1 MVTTLSHTLSTGNS
15 QRHVHQPWW
24 RRSVDNGVWRTGDR
38 LYFIMESIKNIRNFS
53 IIAHIDHGKS
63 TLADRLIQETRIVED
78 RDFQDQILDT
88 MDIER
93 ERGITIKS
101 QTACLPYVAKNGEQY
116 LLNLI
121 DTPGHVDFS
130 YEVSRALA
138 ACEGALLLV
147 DASQG
152 VEAQTLA
159 NLYLAMEND
168 LEIIPVINK
177 IDLPSADV
185 ERVKSQIEEDLGL
198 DPDTA
203 ILTSAKDG
211 TGIEDVLEAIVHHL
225 PPPAGDPAAPL
236 QALIFDSRY
245 DPYRGTVVH
254 LRVFQGS
261 VKAGDTVSFM
271 ANNATYKVEETGIF
285 QLDQVAQDTLS
296 AGRVGYIIAGIKT
309 VSDTRSGDTVTLKN
323 NPCDD
328 PLAGFKEAKPVV
340 FSSIYPVAS
349 DDYEEL
355 VMALEKL
362 KLNDASL
369 LYEKDTSVALGFGF
383 RCGFLGLLHL
393 EVVQERL
400 EREYGLS
407 LILTAPSV
415 QYELILND
423 GSTLEIDNPA
433 LYPDPVEIEIT
444 KEPFIRASIIVPD
457 RYMGAVMNLCLN
469 HRGINKNYQYLINNR
484 LDMVFELP
492 LAEVVYDFYDKLKS
506 VTQGY
511 GSFDYDLIDYR
522 QADLVKLDILIN
534 GERVDALSQ
543 LLHRD
548 RATERARLTCEKLR
562 EEIPR
567 QMFKIAIQGA
577 IGGTIIARKTVSAFR
592 KDVTAKCY
600 GGDISRKRKLL
611 EKQKKGKKRM
621 KMVGQVMIPQSAF
634 LAVLKTD
641 TD

>member
-1 MVTTLSHTLSTGNS
+1 M
-15 QRHVHQPWW
+15 
-24 RRSVDNGVWRTGDR
+24 
-38 LYFIMESIKNIRNFS
+38 KNIRNFS

-63 TLADRLIQETRIVED
+63 TLSDRLIQMTHVVLD
-78 RDFQDQILDT
+78 RDFKDQILDN

-101 QTACLPYVAKNGEQY
+101 QTICLPYKAENNQTY
-116 LLNLI
+116 SLNLI

-138 ACEGALLLV
+138 SCEGALLLV

-159 NLYLAMEND
+159 NLYLALEHD
-168 LEIIPVINK
+168 LEIIPLINK

-185 ERVKSQIEEDLGL
+185 DRVKVQIKEDLGL
-198 DPDTA
+198 DPQTV
-203 ILTSAKDG
+203 ILTSAKE
-211 TGIEDVLEAIVHHL
+211 GIGIGDVLEAIVNYL
-225 PPPAGDPAAPL
+225 PPPSGDPEAPFK
-236 QALIFDSRY
+236 ALIFDSHY
-245 DPYRGTVVH
+245 DSFRGTIIH
-254 LRVFQGS
+254 IRVFQGR
-261 VKAGDTVSFM
+261 VKPKNIIKFM
-271 ANNATYKVEETGIF
+271 SNNVVYKVEEVGIF
-285 QLDQVAQDTLS
+285 QIGRIPREELS
-296 AGRVGYIIAGIKT
+296 AGQVGYIIAGIKT
-309 VSDTRSGDTVTLKN
+309 VSDTRCGDTITLKDR
-323 NPCDD
+323 PCKM
-328 PLAGFKEAKPVV
+328 PMPGFKEAKPVV

-349 DDYEEL
+349 DGYEDL
-355 VMALEKL
+355 AVGLEKL

-369 LYEKDTSVALGFGF
+369 IYEKDTSVALGFGF

-400 EREYGLS
+400 EREYNLS

-415 QYELILND
+415 QYKLIMND
-423 GSTLEIDNPA
+423 GSTMIIDNPA
-433 LYPDPVEIEIT
+433 LYPDPTTIERT
-444 KEPFIRASIIVPD
+444 KEPFIRAAIIVPD
-457 RYMGAVMNLCLN
+457 RYMGVVMKLCLD
-469 HRGINKNYQYLINNR
+469 HRGVNKNYQYLTNR
-484 LDMVFELP
+484 RLEMIFELP
-492 LAEVVYDFYDKLKS
+492 LAEVIYDFYDKLKS

-511 GSFDYDLIDYR
+511 GSFDYDVIDFR
-522 QADLVKLDILIN
+522 ETDLVKTDILIN

-543 LLHRD
+543 LVHRD
-548 RATERARLTCEKLR
+548 KAFERARSVCERLR
-562 EEIPR
+562 DEIPR

-577 IGGTIIARKTVSAFR
+577 IGGNIIARKTISPFR

-600 GGDISRKRKLL
+600 GGDVSRKRKLL

-634 LAVLKTD
+634 LSVLKTD